1 MIPFQFNPTQT
12 FNETKHVVDVMAKE
26 YLDKANSDV
35 DHLVPVKVT
44 ADGNCLY
51 HSIVLLMNNPS
62 ITTDEL
68 RGIQVSFS
76 FCTIAQYKL

>member
-1 MIPFQFNPTQT
+1 M
-12 FNETKHVVDVMAKE
+12 VDVIAKE

-35 DHLVPVKVT
+35 RHFVPVKVT

-62 ITTDEL
+62 VTTEEL
-68 RGIQVSFS
+68 RGIEIYLSFILLYS
-76 FCTIAQYKL
+76 LLKLTFSSNSYGTYNK

>member
-1 MIPFQFNPTQT
+1 MIPLQFQPTQT
-12 FNETKHVVDVMAKE
+12 FNETKHVTDVIAKE

-35 DHLVPVKVT
+35 RHLVPVKVT

-62 ITTDEL
+62 VTTDEL
-68 RGIQVSFS
+68 RGI
-76 FCTIAQYKL
+76 